1 VSFVWSAAS
10 QRYRDEATGRFVSQV
25 AVNQAVDAV
34 IKAGSQHMVTMTQAL
49 QTNQITLAEW
59 QTQMATEIKMLHT
72 GAAALGRG
80 GWAQMTQ
87 SDWGWTGQ
95 RIRAQYGWLRNF
107 AHDIAVGHQPMDG
120 RLLARAAMYAEA
132 TRATQR
138 EMQRFNASVI
148 GRTQERNV
156 LGAAEHC
163 GGCLSATAR
172 GWVPLGTLPAIGNR
186 ECRSRCRCS
195 IVTRREPEQ
204 LVAA

>member
-1 VSFVWSAAS
+1 MWSAAS
-10 QRYRDEATGRFVSQV
+10 QRYRDDATGRFVSQL

-34 IKAGSQHMVTMTQAL
+34 IKAGSQHMVAMTQAL

-80 GWAQMTQ
+80 GWDQMTQ

-107 AHDIAVGHQPMDG
+107 AHDIATGHQPMDG

-156 LGAAEHC
+156 LGSAEHC
-163 GGCLSATAR
+163 SGCVSATAM
-172 GWVPLGTLPAIGNR
+172 GWVPLGTLPAIGARN
-186 ECRSRCRCS
+186 CRSRCRCT
-195 IVTRREPEQ
+195 ITTRREPAQQ
-204 LVAA
+204 LAA